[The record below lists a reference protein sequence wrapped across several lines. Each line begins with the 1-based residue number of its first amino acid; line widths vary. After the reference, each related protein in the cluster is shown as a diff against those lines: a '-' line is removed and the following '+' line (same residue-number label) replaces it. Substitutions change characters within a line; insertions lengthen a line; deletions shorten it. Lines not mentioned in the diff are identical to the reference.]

1 MDEWVNKL
9 PRPINGKKWS
19 APLYA
24 TSFFFSL
31 SSPFS
36 SLPFSLL
43 FSSLSPPPLPY
54 CPPLGYCLRL
64 LNKHDLSLSFS
75 LLHLVRASLLM
86 LGWPCPS
93 TQGSL
98 TCCKIP
104 ANTHETAT
112 AVGLT
117 FECLLR
123 STVIFALNKIM
134 PTRRICRWHLPFVK
148 LRWQWGFMS
157 H

>member
-9 PRPINGKKWS
+9 PQPINGKKWS
-19 APLYA
+19 ASLYA
-24 TSFFFSL
+24 TS
-31 SSPFS
+31 
-36 SLPFSLL
+36 LL
-43 FSSLSPPPLPY
+43 FSLFFFTVFLPLSPPLPY
-54 CPPLGYCLRL
+54 WPPLGYCPRL
-64 LNKHDLSLSFS
+64 LNKHDLSLSFF

-86 LGWPCPS
+86 LHWLCPS

-148 LRWQWGFMS
+148 LRWQRGFMS

>member
-1 MDEWVNKL
+1 MSQQITTANK
-9 PRPINGKKWS
+9 RGKNDL
-19 APLYA
+19 PLYIPPV
-24 TSFFFSL
+24 FYILCLCLSL
-31 SSPFS
+31 IT
-36 SLPFSLL
+36 
-43 FSSLSPPPLPY
+43 SPPFFRPNPLPY
-54 CPPLGYCLRL
+54 CPPLGYCPRL
-64 LNKHDLSLSFS
+64 LNKHDRSPSLS
-75 LLHLVRASLLM
+75 LLHLVRASVLM
-86 LGWPCPS
+86 LDWLCPS

-148 LRWQWGFMS
+148 LRWRWGFMS

>member
-9 PRPINGKKWS
+9 LQPINGKKWS
-19 APLYA
+19 ASLYA
-24 TSFFFSL
+24 TSLLFFL
-31 SSPFS
+31 
-36 SLPFSLL
+36 FSLL
-43 FSSLSPPPLPY
+43 FSSLCPPPLPY
-54 CPPLGYCLRL
+54 WPPLGYCARL
-64 LNKHDLSLSFS
+64 LNKHDFSLSFS

-86 LGWPCPS
+86 LHWLCPS
-93 TQGSL
+93 AQGSL

-148 LRWQWGFMS
+148 LWQWGFMS

>member
-9 PRPINGKKWS
+9 PQPINGRKWS

-24 TSFFFSL
+24 ISRSHF
-31 SSPFS
+31 P
-36 SLPFSLL
+36 SLL
-43 FSSLSPPPLPY
+43 PPPLPLPY
-54 CPPLGYCLRL
+54 CPPLGYCSKL
-64 LNKHDLSLSFS
+64 LNKHDLSLTVS
-75 LLHLVRASLLM
+75 LLHLVRVSLLM
-86 LGWPCPS
+86 LDWLCPS
-93 TQGSL
+93 THGGL
-98 TCCKIP
+98 TCCKIS

-112 AVGLT
+112 AAGLT

-123 STVIFALNKIM
+123 STLIFALNKIM

-148 LRWQWGFMS
+148 LRWQWRFMS

>member
-1 MDEWVNKL
+1 ME
-9 PRPINGKKWS
+9 KKKEKKKRS

-24 TSFFFSL
+24 TSLLYSPSFPL
-31 SSPFS
+31 S
-36 SLPFSLL
+36 SLL
-43 FSSLSPPPLPY
+43 FTVFLPLYSPLPY
-54 CPPLGYCLRL
+54 HLPLGYCPRL
-64 LNKHDLSLSFS
+64 LNKHDLSPSFF

-86 LGWPCPS
+86 LDWLCPS

-98 TCCKIP
+98 TRCKIP
-104 ANTHETAT
+104 ANTHETDT

-148 LRWQWGFMS
+148 LRWQWGFTS

>member
-9 PRPINGKKWS
+9 PQPINGKKWS
-19 APLYA
+19 APLYG
-24 TSFFFSL
+24 TSLVFSL
-31 SSPFS
+31 SFS
-36 SLPFSLL
+36 YFL
-43 FSSLSPPPLPY
+43 FSSRYCFLPLSCRSPY
-54 CPPLGYCLRL
+54 CPLLGYCPRL
-64 LNKHDLSLSFS
+64 LNKHDLSPSFS

-86 LGWPCPS
+86 LDWLCPS

-112 AVGLT
+112 AAGLT

-134 PTRRICRWHLPFVK
+134 PTRRICHWHLPFVK